1 MAVKTKEQLVGA
13 DSFRKD
19 GQQAIDWIADYLER
33 AEDLPVLSQ
42 VKPWEV
48 YKSLPAKPPQQ
59 PESFDAILKDLNEK
73 ILPGITHWQS
83 PHFHAYFPANSSP
96 ASVLG
101 DLLSSGLGVQGML
114 WATSPAC
121 TELETRVL
129 DWIADM
135 LDLPASFRSSNT
147 GGGVIQDSASSANLV
162 AVLAGRERATN
173 FGANEDGCNQQ
184 LTAYTSAHAHS
195 SMEKGIKV
203 AGIGRKNLRSIE
215 VDEKFAMRPDAL
227 RRAIEEDKKAGKLPC
242 FVGATVGTTSTLAW
256 DPLAEIGAI
265 CKEHNIWLHVDAA
278 MAGTAALCPEFRWIH
293 KGVELVDSYC
303 FDAHKWM
310 MTNFDCTC
318 FYVADRKALTETLTI
333 TPEYLKNT
341 ASATGSVFDYRDWHI
356 PLGRRFRALKLWC
369 VIRSYGVEGLQA
381 MVRHHVSMAQEFA
394 QWVREDARFEVMAP
408 ADLNLICF
416 RLKGD
421 DAANEELLK
430 RLNASGKVY
439 LSHTKLNG
447 RFALRF
453 CVAQTYTEER
463 HVRAAW
469 QLIQSLAT
477 ELKATKLATG
487 N

>member
-1 MAVKTKEQLVGA
+1 MKDRLAESL
-13 DSFRKD
+13 RRD
-19 GQQAIDWIADYLER
+19 GQKAIDWIADYLER
-33 AEDLPVLSQ
+33 AQELPVLSQ

-48 YKSLPAKPPQQ
+48 YKSLPTSAPQK
-59 PESFDAILKDLNEK
+59 PESFDAILKDLEEK

-83 PHFHAYFPANSSP
+83 PNFYAYFPANSSP

-135 LDLPASFRSSNT
+135 LDLPSSFRSSST

-203 AGIGRKNLRSIE
+203 AGIGRKNLRAIE

-227 RRAIEEDKKAGKLPC
+227 RRAIEQDKEAGKLPC

-256 DPLAEIGAI
+256 DPLAEVGAI

-293 KGVELVDSYC
+293 KGLELADSYC

-318 FYVADRKALTETLTI
+318 FYVANRKALTESLTI

-341 ASATGSVFDYRDWHI
+341 ASATGGVFDYRDWHI

-369 VIRSYGVEGLQA
+369 VLRSYGVEGLQA
-381 MVRHHVSMAQEFA
+381 MVRHHVVMAQKFA
-394 QWVREDARFEVMAP
+394 GWIQKDSRFEMMSP
-408 ADLNLICF
+408 SDLNLICF

-447 RFALRF
+447 RFTLRF
-453 CVAQTYTEER
+453 CVGQTYTEEH
-463 HVRAAW
+463 HVASAW
-469 QLIQSLAT
+469 QLISSSANELLPAT
-477 ELKATKLATG
+477 LGTG
-487 N
+487 Y

>member
-1 MAVKTKEQLVGA
+1 MKSSEKAHSEL
-13 DSFRKD
+13 RRD
-19 GQQAIDWIADYLER
+19 GHKALDWIADYLER
-33 AEDLPVLSQ
+33 AEELPVLSQ

-48 YKSLPAKPPQQ
+48 YKSLPEHAPQK
-59 PESFDAILKDLNEK
+59 PESFDAILKDLEET

-83 PHFHAYFPANSSP
+83 PNFYAYFPANSSP

-135 LDLPASFRSSNT
+135 LDLPASFRSSST

-173 FGANEDGCNQQ
+173 FGSNEDGVNQQ

-195 SMEKGIKV
+195 SMEKGVKA
-203 AGIGRKNLRSIE
+203 AGIGRKNLRAIE
-215 VDEKFAMRPDAL
+215 VDGKFAMRPDAL
-227 RRAIEEDKKAGKLPC
+227 RRAIEQDKKSGKLPC

-293 KGVELVDSYC
+293 KGLELADSYC

-310 MTNFDCTC
+310 LTNFDCTC
-318 FYVADRKALTETLTI
+318 FYVADREALTESLTI

-341 ASATGSVFDYRDWHI
+341 ASATGGVFDYRDWHI

-369 VIRSYGVEGLQA
+369 VLRSYGVEGLQN
-381 MVRHHVSMAQEFA
+381 MVRRHVVMAQKFA
-394 QWVREDARFEVMAP
+394 GWVQKEPRFEMMSP
-408 ADLNLICF
+408 SDLNLICF

-421 DAANEELLK
+421 DVANEELLK
-430 RLNASGKVY
+430 RLNASGTLF

-447 RFALRF
+447 RFTLRF
-453 CVAQTYTEER
+453 CVGQTYTEER
-463 HVRAAW
+463 HVASAW
-469 QLIQSLAT
+469 QVIQSLAN
-477 ELKATKLATG
+477 ELRPATLGTG
-487 N
+487 Y

>member
-1 MAVKTKEQLVGA
+1 MAQRTSPAPAESSLASPAELRRDG
-13 DSFRKD
+13 RK
-19 GQQAIDWIADYLER
+19 ALDWIADYLER
-33 AEDLPVLSQ
+33 AEEFPVLSQ
-42 VKPWEV
+42 IKPWEV
-48 YKSLPAKPPQQ
+48 YKSLPANPPRQ
-59 PESFDAILKDLNEK
+59 PESFDAILKDLEEK

-135 LDLPASFRSSNT
+135 LDLPASFRSSST

-162 AVLAGRERATN
+162 GIIAGRERATK

-203 AGIGRKNLRSIE
+203 AGIGRKNLRAIE
-215 VDEKFAMRPDAL
+215 VDKNFAMRPDAL
-227 RRAIEEDKKAGKLPC
+227 RRAIEQDKKANKLPC
-242 FVGATVGTTSTLAW
+242 YVGATVGTTSTLAW

-293 KGVELVDSYC
+293 KGLELADSYC

-318 FYVADRKALTETLTI
+318 FYVAERSALTESLSI

-341 ASATGSVFDYRDWHI
+341 ASATGSVFDYRDWHV

-369 VIRSYGVEGLQA
+369 VIRNYGVEGLQA
-381 MVRHHVSMAQEFA
+381 IVRRHVSAAQQFRT
-394 QWVREDARFEVMAP
+394 WVGEDGRFELMSP
-408 ADLNLICF
+408 SDLNLICF

-430 RLNASGKVY
+430 RLNAGGKVY

-447 RFALRF
+447 KFTLRF
-453 CVAQTYTEER
+453 CVGQTYTEER
-463 HVRAAW
+463 HVREAW
-469 QLIQSLAT
+469 ELIRSFAESWIST
-477 ELKATKLATG
+477 S
-487 N
+487 

>member
-1 MAVKTKEQLVGA
+1 MALKPKESLKKTDG
-13 DSFRKD
+13 FRKE
-19 GQQAIDWIADYLER
+19 GQQAIDWIADYVER
-33 AEDLPVLSQ
+33 AEELPVLSQ

-48 YKSLPAKPPQQ
+48 YKSLPTKAPQQ
-59 PESFDAILKDLNEK
+59 PEPFDAILKDIEEK

-83 PHFHAYFPANSSP
+83 PNFYAYFPANSSP

-114 WATSPAC
+114 WSTSPAC

-135 LDLPASFRSSNT
+135 LDLPASFRSSST

-162 AVLAGRERATN
+162 GIIAGRERATN

-195 SMEKGIKV
+195 SMEKGVKT
-203 AGIGRKNLRSIE
+203 AGIGRKNLRAIE
-215 VDEKFAMRPDAL
+215 VDDKFAMRPDAL
-227 RRAIEEDKKAGKLPC
+227 RRAIEQDKKAGKLPC

-256 DPLAEIGAI
+256 DPLPEIGAI
-265 CKEHNIWLHVDAA
+265 CKAHNIWLHVDAA
-278 MAGTAALCPEFRWIH
+278 MAGTAALCPEFRWTH
-293 KGVELVDSYC
+293 KGLELADSYC

-341 ASATGSVFDYRDWHI
+341 ASTSGGVFDYRDWHI
-356 PLGRRFRALKLWC
+356 PLGRRFRAMKLWC
-369 VIRSYGVEGLQA
+369 VIRHYGIEGLQQ
-381 MVRHHVSMAQEFA
+381 MVREHVELTRTFA
-394 QWVREDARFEVMAP
+394 EWLKADERFELMAP
-408 ADLNLICF
+408 VALNLVCF
-416 RLKGD
+416 RLKGED
-421 DAANEELLK
+421 EANERLLK
-430 RLNASGKVY
+430 NLNSSGKIY
-439 LSHTKLNG
+439 LSHTKLNQKYT
-447 RFALRF
+447 LRF
-453 CVAQTYTEER
+453 CIGQTYTEER

-469 QLIQSLAT
+469 ELISSVANELRPAT
-477 ELKATKLATG
+477 LGTG
-487 N
+487 Y

>member
-1 MAVKTKEQLVGA
+1 MAQRTSHAIAENSLSPA
-13 DSFRKD
+13 TDWRRD
-19 GQQAIDWIADYLER
+19 GQKALDWIAEYLER
-33 AEDLPVLSQ
+33 AESLPVLSQ
-42 VKPWEV
+42 AKPWEI
-48 YKSLPAKPPQQ
+48 YKSLPAEAPQQ
-59 PESFDAILKDLNEK
+59 PESFDAILKDLEEK

-135 LDLPASFRSSNT
+135 LDLPPSFRSSST

-162 AVLAGRERATN
+162 GIIAGRERATN

-203 AGIGRKNLRSIE
+203 AGIGRKNLRAIE
-215 VDEKFAMRPDAL
+215 VDENFAMRPDAL
-227 RRAIEEDKKAGKLPC
+227 RRAVEEDKKTGKLPC

-256 DPLAEIGAI
+256 DPLAEIGSI
-265 CKEHNIWLHVDAA
+265 CKENNIWLHVDAA

-293 KGVELVDSYC
+293 KGLGLADSYC

-310 MTNFDCTC
+310 ATNFDCTC
-318 FYVADRKALTETLTI
+318 FYVADRNALTESLSI

-369 VIRSYGVEGLQA
+369 VIRSYGVEGLRA
-381 MVRHHVSMAQEFA
+381 MVRRHVSAAQQFRA
-394 QWVREDARFEVMAP
+394 WISEDSRFELMSP
-408 ADLNLICF
+408 SDLNLVCF

-421 DAANEELLK
+421 DGPNEELLK
-430 RLNASGKVY
+430 SLNASGKVY
-439 LSHTKLNG
+439 LSHTKLHG
-447 RFALRF
+447 RFTLRF
-453 CVAQTYTEER
+453 CVGQTYTEER
-463 HVRAAW
+463 HVREAW
-469 QLIQSLAT
+469 ELIRSLA
-477 ELKATKLATG
+477 K
-487 N
+487 

>member
-1 MAVKTKEQLVGA
+1 M
-13 DSFRKD
+13 
-19 GQQAIDWIADYLER
+19 
-33 AEDLPVLSQ
+33 
-42 VKPWEV
+42 
-48 YKSLPAKPPQQ
+48 
-59 PESFDAILKDLNEK
+59 
-73 ILPGITHWQS
+73 
-83 PHFHAYFPANSSP
+83 
-96 ASVLG
+96 
-101 DLLSSGLGVQGML
+101 
-114 WATSPAC
+114 
-121 TELETRVL
+121 L

-135 LDLPASFRSSNT
+135 LDLPASFRSRST

-162 AVLAGRERATN
+162 GIIAGRERATN

-195 SMEKGIKV
+195 SMEKGVKA
-203 AGIGRKNLRSIE
+203 AGIGRKNLRAIE
-215 VDEKFAMRPDAL
+215 VDENFAMRPDAL
-227 RRAIEEDKKAGKLPC
+227 RRAIEQDKKAGKLPC

-293 KGVELVDSYC
+293 KGLELADSYC

-318 FYVADRKALTETLTI
+318 FYVADRKALTESLTI

-341 ASATGSVFDYRDWHI
+341 ASASGGVFDYRDWHI

-381 MVRHHVSMAQEFA
+381 MVRRHVVLAQKFA
-394 QWVREDARFEVMAP
+394 GWVQKDSRFEIMSP
-408 ADLNLICF
+408 SDLNLICF

-430 RLNASGKVY
+430 GLNASGKLF

-447 RFALRF
+447 RFTLRF
-453 CVAQTYTEER
+453 CVGQTYTEER
-463 HVRAAW
+463 HVASAW
-469 QLIQSLAT
+469 QHIQALAND
-477 ELKATKLATG
+477 LRPATLGTG
-487 N
+487 Y